1 MENVLSRTPPFS
13 LLEAIEEALGRT
25 AIKEFLPLQPGDVL
39 DTYADV
45 SELAAAVGYRPTTAV
60 REGVRAFVEW
70 YRGYYGE

>member
-1 MENVLSRTPPFS
+1 MEYV
-13 LLEAIEEALGRT
+13 EAIEEALGRT
-25 AIKEFLPLQPGDVL
+25 AITELLPLQPGDVA

-45 SELAAAVGYRPTTAV
+45 VELAAAVGSRPTTPV